1 MKKTNHLNSAKR
13 TLSVESKALTKL
25 AANLDHKF
33 SNLCEVIL
41 RSKGKIITL
50 GVGKSGHIA
59 QKISATLSSTG
70 SPSYF
75 IHATEALHGDIGVI
89 SKNDSVLILSHS
101 GESKEIIDLIPS
113 LKNIGCKIFS
123 FTGPTESTI
132 AKSTDINISTEV
144 DKEACPLDLAPTS
157 STTAA
162 LALGDALAIALLESR
177 KFSPQDFAKSHPG
190 GKLGKK
196 LTLKV
201 EDIMSKGKDFPFV
214 SPNTLLSKALIE
226 ISNKGLGMVAVVD
239 KKKLKGVFTDGDLRR
254 TIGSKKDIH
263 KTKISLV
270 MSKNVKTIQQSSL
283 ASKAIEIMEKN
294 NIYVLIVLDSK
305 KIPVGVLRMHDLMQ
319 SGLV

>member
-1 MKKTNHLNSAKR
+1 MKKTHINSAKR
-13 TLSVESKALTKL
+13 TLDIESKALAKL
-25 AANLDHKF
+25 AANLDQKF

-41 RSKGKIITL
+41 KSKGKIITL

-177 KFSPQDFAKSHPG
+177 KFSPQEFAKSHPG

>member
-1 MKKTNHLNSAKR
+1 MKKTNHINSAKR
-13 TLSVESKALTKL
+13 TLDIESKALTKL
-25 AANLDHKF
+25 AANLDKKF
-33 SNLCEVIL
+33 SNLSEVIL

-214 SPNTLLSKALIE
+214 SPNTLLSKALVE

>member
-1 MKKTNHLNSAKR
+1 MKKTNHINSAKR
-13 TLSVESKALTKL
+13 TLDVESKALTKL
-25 AANLDHKF
+25 AANLDQKF

>member
-1 MKKTNHLNSAKR
+1 MKKTNHIKSAKR
-13 TLSVESKALTKL
+13 TLDVESKALTKL
-25 AANLDHKF
+25 AANLDQKF

-75 IHATEALHGDIGVI
+75 IHATDALHGDIGVI

-132 AKSTDINISTEV
+132 AKSADINISTEV

-162 LALGDALAIALLESR
+162 LALGDALAISLLESR

-214 SPNTLLSKALIE
+214 SPNTPLSKALVE
-226 ISNKGLGMVAVVD
+226 ISNKGLGIVAVVD

-254 TIGSKKDIH
+254 TIESKKDIH

-283 ASKAIEIMEKN
+283 ASKAIEAMEKN

>member
-1 MKKTNHLNSAKR
+1 MKKTSYIKSAQR
-13 TLSVESKALTKL
+13 TLDIESKALIKL
-25 AANLDHKF
+25 SKNIGEDF
-33 SNLCEVIL
+33 SILCDAL
-41 RSKGKIITL
+41 LSCKGKIITL

-75 IHATEALHGDIGVI
+75 IHATEALHGDMGII
-89 SKNDSVLILSHS
+89 SKKDNVLIFSHS
-101 GESKEIIDLIPS
+101 GESREIIELIPS

-123 FTGPTESTI
+123 FTGHDESSI
-132 AKSTDINISTEV
+132 AKSSDINISTEV

-177 KFSPQDFAKSHPG
+177 KFSPEDFAKSHPG
-190 GKLGKK
+190 GKLGRE

-201 EDIMSKGKDFPFV
+201 KDIMHQGKNFPKV
-214 SPNTLLSKALIE
+214 TSHTLVSKALVE
-226 ISNKGLGMVAVVD
+226 ISNKGLGIVAVID

-254 TIGSKKDIH
+254 TLESKADIR
-263 KTKISLV
+263 KTKIFSV
-270 MSKNVKTIQQSSL
+270 MTTEVKTIKQTFL
-283 ASKAIEIMEKN
+283 AKKAIQIMQKN
-294 NIYVLIVLDSK
+294 QIYVLIALDHK
-305 KIPVGVLRMHDLMQ
+305 KMPVGVIRMHDLMQ

>member
-1 MKKTNHLNSAKR
+1 MKKTNHIKSAKR
-13 TLSVESKALTKL
+13 TLDVESKALTKL
-25 AANLDHKF
+25 AANLDQKF

-177 KFSPQDFAKSHPG
+177 KFSPQEFAKSHPG

-214 SPNTLLSKALIE
+214 SPNTLLSKALVE

-283 ASKAIEIMEKN
+283 ASKAIETMEKN

>member
-1 MKKTNHLNSAKR
+1 MKKTNHINSAKR
-13 TLSVESKALTKL
+13 TLDIESKALTKL
-25 AANLDHKF
+25 AANLDQKF

-89 SKNDSVLILSHS
+89 SKKDSVLILSHS

-132 AKSTDINISTEV
+132 AKKTDINISTEV

-201 EDIMSKGKDFPFV
+201 EDIMSKGKDFPFI
-214 SPNTLLSKALIE
+214 SPNTLLSKALVE
-226 ISNKGLGMVAVVD
+226 ISNKGLGIVAVVD
-239 KKKLKGVFTDGDLRR
+239 KKKLTGVFTDGDLRR

-283 ASKAIEIMEKN
+283 ASKAIEAMEKN

>member
-1 MKKTNHLNSAKR
+1 MKKTNHINSAKR
-13 TLSVESKALTKL
+13 TLDIESKALAKL
-25 AANLDHKF
+25 AANLDQKF

-41 RSKGKIITL
+41 KSKGKIITL

-89 SKNDSVLILSHS
+89 SKNDSTLILSHS

-201 EDIMSKGKDFPFV
+201 KDIMSKGKDFPFV
-214 SPNTLLSKALIE
+214 SPNTLLSKALVE
-226 ISNKGLGMVAVVD
+226 ISNKGLGMVAVID

-294 NIYVLIVLDSK
+294 NIYVLIVLNSK

>member
-1 MKKTNHLNSAKR
+1 MKKRHINSAKR
-13 TLSVESKALTKL
+13 TLDVESKALTKL
-25 AANLDHKF
+25 AANLDQKF

-214 SPNTLLSKALIE
+214 SPNTLLSKALVE

-283 ASKAIEIMEKN
+283 ASIAIEIMEKN

>member
-1 MKKTNHLNSAKR
+1 MPNIVSYENQIF
-13 TLSVESKALTKL
+13 TLDTK
-25 AANLDHKF
+25 
-33 SNLCEVIL
+33 
-41 RSKGKIITL
+41 
-50 GVGKSGHIA
+50 
-59 QKISATLSSTG
+59 
-70 SPSYF
+70 
-75 IHATEALHGDIGVI
+75 GVI
-89 SKNDSVLILSHS
+89 YCIDIIEGKKIWQQQISDRRNAYIAVSGGLSIYNDLIFSHS
-101 GESKEIIDLIPS
+101 GESKEIIDSIKP

-177 KFSPQDFAKSHPG
+177 DFSPEDFAKSHPG

-201 EDIMSKGKDFPFV
+201 KDIMSKGKEFPSV
-214 SPNTLLSKALIE
+214 NPNTPLSKALVE
-226 ISNKGLGMVAVVD
+226 ISNKGLGIVAVVE
-239 KKKLKGVFTDGDLRR
+239 KKELKGVFTDGDLRR
-254 TIGSKKDIH
+254 TIESKKDIH

-270 MSKNVKTIQQSSL
+270 MSKNVKTIEQSCL
-283 ASKAIEIMEKN
+283 ASQAIEIMEKN
-294 NIYVLIVLDSK
+294 NIYVLIVLDSNK
-305 KIPVGVLRMHDLMQ
+305 VPVGVLRMHDLMQ

>member
-1 MKKTNHLNSAKR
+1 MKKTNHINSAKR
-13 TLSVESKALTKL
+13 TLDIESKALAKL
-25 AANLDHKF
+25 AANLDQKF

-41 RSKGKIITL
+41 KSKGKIITL

-89 SKNDSVLILSHS
+89 SKNDSALILSHS

-201 EDIMSKGKDFPFV
+201 KDIMSKGKDFPFV
-214 SPNTLLSKALIE
+214 SPNTLLSKALVE
-226 ISNKGLGMVAVVD
+226 ISNKGLGMVAVID

-294 NIYVLIVLDSK
+294 NIYVLIVLNSK

>member
-1 MKKTNHLNSAKR
+1 MKKTNHINSAKR
-13 TLSVESKALTKL
+13 TLDIESKALTKL
-25 AANLDHKF
+25 AANLDQKF

-59 QKISATLSSTG
+59 QKISSTLSSTG

-89 SKNDSVLILSHS
+89 SKNDSVLIFSHS

-132 AKSTDINISTEV
+132 AENTDINISTEV

-201 EDIMSKGKDFPFV
+201 EDIMSKGKDFPFI
-214 SPNTLLSKALIE
+214 SPNTLLSKALVE
-226 ISNKGLGMVAVVD
+226 ISNKGLGIVAVVD
-239 KKKLKGVFTDGDLRR
+239 KKKLTGVFTDGDLRR

>member
-1 MKKTNHLNSAKR
+1 MKKTNHINSAKR
-13 TLSVESKALTKL
+13 TLDIESKALTKL
-25 AANLDHKF
+25 AANLDQKF

-201 EDIMSKGKDFPFV
+201 EDIMSKGNDFPFV
-214 SPNTLLSKALIE
+214 SPNTLLSKALVE

-283 ASKAIEIMEKN
+283 ASKAIETMEKN

>member
-1 MKKTNHLNSAKR
+1 MKKTNHINSAKR
-13 TLSVESKALTKL
+13 TLDIESKALTKL
-25 AANLDHKF
+25 AANLDQKF

-214 SPNTLLSKALIE
+214 SPNTLLSKALVE

-305 KIPVGVLRMHDLMQ
+305 KIPVGVLRMHNLMQ

>member
-1 MKKTNHLNSAKR
+1 MDVRSFLLRDLLNPRLLKK
-13 TLSVESKALTKL
+13 
-25 AANLDHKF
+25 
-33 SNLCEVIL
+33 
-41 RSKGKIITL
+41 
-50 GVGKSGHIA
+50 
-59 QKISATLSSTG
+59 
-70 SPSYF
+70 
-75 IHATEALHGDIGVI
+75 
-89 SKNDSVLILSHS
+89 
-101 GESKEIIDLIPS
+101 
-113 LKNIGCKIFS
+113 
-123 FTGPTESTI
+123 
-132 AKSTDINISTEV
+132 TDINISTEV

-201 EDIMSKGKDFPFV
+201 EDIMSKGKDFPFI
-214 SPNTLLSKALIE
+214 SPNTLLSKALVE
-226 ISNKGLGMVAVVD
+226 ISNKGLGIVAVVD
-239 KKKLKGVFTDGDLRR
+239 KKKLTGVFTDGDLRR

-283 ASKAIEIMEKN
+283 ASKAIETMEKN

>member
-1 MKKTNHLNSAKR
+1 MKKTNHINSAKR
-13 TLSVESKALTKL
+13 TLDIESKALAKL
-25 AANLDHKF
+25 AANLDQKF

-41 RSKGKIITL
+41 KSKGKIITL

-123 FTGPTESTI
+123 FTGPSESTI

-214 SPNTLLSKALIE
+214 SPNTLLSKALVE

-270 MSKNVKTIQQSSL
+270 MSENVKTIQQSSL
-283 ASKAIEIMEKN
+283 ASRAIETMEKN

>member
-1 MKKTNHLNSAKR
+1 MKKTHINSAKR
-13 TLSVESKALTKL
+13 TLDVESQALTKL
-25 AANLDHKF
+25 AANLDQKF

-41 RSKGKIITL
+41 KSKGKIITL

-214 SPNTLLSKALIE
+214 SPNTLLSKALVE

-283 ASKAIEIMEKN
+283 ASKAIETMEKN

>member
-1 MKKTNHLNSAKR
+1 MKKRHINSAKR
-13 TLSVESKALTKL
+13 TLDVESKALTKL
-25 AANLDHKF
+25 AANLDQKF

-214 SPNTLLSKALIE
+214 SPNTLLSKALVE

-254 TIGSKKDIH
+254 TIESKKDIH

-283 ASKAIEIMEKN
+283 ASKAIETMEKN

>member
-1 MKKTNHLNSAKR
+1 MKKTNHINSAKR
-13 TLSVESKALTKL
+13 TLDIESKALTKL
-25 AANLDHKF
+25 AANLDQKF

-214 SPNTLLSKALIE
+214 SPNTLLSKALVE

-254 TIGSKKDIH
+254 TIGSKKEIH

-270 MSKNVKTIQQSSL
+270 MSENVKTIPQSSL
-283 ASKAIEIMEKN
+283 ASRAIETMEKN

>member
-1 MKKTNHLNSAKR
+1 MKKINHINSAKR
-13 TLSVESKALTKL
+13 TLDIESKALTKL
-25 AANLDHKF
+25 AANLDQKF

-214 SPNTLLSKALIE
+214 SPNTLLSKALVE

>member
-1 MKKTNHLNSAKR
+1 MKKTHINSAKR
-13 TLSVESKALTKL
+13 TLDVESKALTKL
-25 AANLDHKF
+25 AANLDQKF

-89 SKNDSVLILSHS
+89 SKNDSVLIFSHS

>member
-1 MKKTNHLNSAKR
+1 MKKTNHINSAKR
-13 TLSVESKALTKL
+13 TLDVESKALTKL
-25 AANLDHKF
+25 AANLDQKF

-59 QKISATLSSTG
+59 QKISSTLSSTG

-89 SKNDSVLILSHS
+89 SKNDSVLIFSHS

-201 EDIMSKGKDFPFV
+201 EDIMRKGKDFPFI
-214 SPNTLLSKALIE
+214 SPNTLLSKALVE
-226 ISNKGLGMVAVVD
+226 ISNKGLGIVAVVD
-239 KKKLKGVFTDGDLRR
+239 KKKLTGVFTDGDLRR

-283 ASKAIEIMEKN
+283 ASKAIETMEKN

>member
-1 MKKTNHLNSAKR
+1 MKKTNHINSAKR
-13 TLSVESKALTKL
+13 TLDVESKALTKL
-25 AANLDHKF
+25 AANLHQKF

-59 QKISATLSSTG
+59 QKISSTLSSTG

-89 SKNDSVLILSHS
+89 SKKDSVLILSHS

-201 EDIMSKGKDFPFV
+201 EDIMSKGKDFPFI
-214 SPNTLLSKALIE
+214 SPNTLLSKALVE
-226 ISNKGLGMVAVVD
+226 ISNKGLGIVAVVD
-239 KKKLKGVFTDGDLRR
+239 KKKLTGVFTDGDLRR

-283 ASKAIEIMEKN
+283 ASKAIETMEKN

>member
-1 MKKTNHLNSAKR
+1 MKKTNHINSAKR
-13 TLSVESKALTKL
+13 TLDVESKALTKL
-25 AANLDHKF
+25 AANLDQKF

-201 EDIMSKGKDFPFV
+201 EDIMSKGKDFPFI
-214 SPNTLLSKALIE
+214 SPNTLLSKALVE
-226 ISNKGLGMVAVVD
+226 ISNKGLGIVAVVD
-239 KKKLKGVFTDGDLRR
+239 KKKLTGVFTDGDLRR

-283 ASKAIEIMEKN
+283 ASKAIETMEKN

>member
-1 MKKTNHLNSAKR
+1 MKKTNHINSAKR
-13 TLSVESKALTKL
+13 TLDIESKALTKL
-25 AANLDHKF
+25 AANLDQKF

-201 EDIMSKGKDFPFV
+201 KDIMSKGKDFPFV
-214 SPNTLLSKALIE
+214 SPNTLLSKALVE
-226 ISNKGLGMVAVVD
+226 ISNKGLGMVAVID

-283 ASKAIEIMEKN
+283 ASRAIETMEKN

>member
-1 MKKTNHLNSAKR
+1 MKKTNHINSAKR
-13 TLSVESKALTKL
+13 TLDIESKALAKL
-25 AANLDHKF
+25 AANLDQKF

-89 SKNDSVLILSHS
+89 SKNDSALILSHS

-201 EDIMSKGKDFPFV
+201 KDIMSKGKDFPFV
-214 SPNTLLSKALIE
+214 SPNTLLSKALVE
-226 ISNKGLGMVAVVD
+226 ISNKGLGMVAVID

-294 NIYVLIVLDSK
+294 NIYVLIVLNSK

>member
-1 MKKTNHLNSAKR
+1 MKKTNHINSAKR
-13 TLSVESKALTKL
+13 TLGIESKALIKL
-25 AANLDHKF
+25 AANLDQKF

-132 AKSTDINISTEV
+132 AKKTDINISTEV

-201 EDIMSKGKDFPFV
+201 EDIMSKGKDFPFI
-214 SPNTLLSKALIE
+214 SPNTLLSKALVE
-226 ISNKGLGMVAVVD
+226 ISNKGLGIVAVVD
-239 KKKLKGVFTDGDLRR
+239 KKKLTGVFTDGDLRR

-283 ASKAIEIMEKN
+283 ASKAIETMEKN

>member
-1 MKKTNHLNSAKR
+1 MKKTNHINSAKR
-13 TLSVESKALTKL
+13 TLDVESKALTKL
-25 AANLDHKF
+25 AANLDQKF

-177 KFSPQDFAKSHPG
+177 KFSPQEFAKSHPG

>member
-1 MKKTNHLNSAKR
+1 MKKPKHIKSALR
-13 TLSVESKALTKL
+13 TLDIESSAINKL
-25 AANLDHKF
+25 AENLDNNF
-33 SNLCEVIL
+33 SKLCDAIL
-41 RSKGKIITL
+41 STKGKVITM

-89 SKNDSVLILSHS
+89 SKNDCVLIFSHS
-101 GESKEIIDLIPS
+101 GESKEIIDSIKP

-177 KFSPQDFAKSHPG
+177 DFSPEDFAKSHPG

-201 EDIMSKGKDFPFV
+201 MDIMSKGKEFPVV
-214 SPNTLLSKALIE
+214 SPNTALSKALVE
-226 ISNKGLGMVAVVD
+226 ISNKGLGIVAVVE
-239 KKKLKGVFTDGDLRR
+239 KKELKGVFTDG
-254 TIGSKKDIH
+254 KKDIH

-270 MSKNVKTIQQSSL
+270 MSKNVKTIEQSCL
-283 ASKAIEIMEKN
+283 ASEAIEIMEKN
-294 NIYVLIVLDSK
+294 KIYVLIVLDSNK
-305 KIPVGVLRMHDLMQ
+305 VPVGVLRMHDLMQ

>member
-1 MKKTNHLNSAKR
+1 MKKTNHINSAKR
-13 TLSVESKALTKL
+13 TLDVESKALTKL
-25 AANLDHKF
+25 AANLDQKF

-59 QKISATLSSTG
+59 QKISSTLSSTG

-89 SKNDSVLILSHS
+89 SKNDNVLVFSHS

-123 FTGPTESTI
+123 FTGPSKSTI

-201 EDIMSKGKDFPFV
+201 EDIMSKGKDFPFI
-214 SPNTLLSKALIE
+214 SPNTLLSKALVE
-226 ISNKGLGMVAVVD
+226 ISNKGLGIVAVVD
-239 KKKLKGVFTDGDLRR
+239 KKKLTGVFTDGDLRR

-283 ASKAIEIMEKN
+283 ASKAIETMEKN

>member
-1 MKKTNHLNSAKR
+1 MKKTNHINSAKR
-13 TLSVESKALTKL
+13 TLDIESKALTKL
-25 AANLDHKF
+25 AANLDQKF

-59 QKISATLSSTG
+59 QKISSTLSSTG

-75 IHATEALHGDIGVI
+75 IHATEALHGAIGVI
-89 SKNDSVLILSHS
+89 SKNDSVLIFSHS

-201 EDIMSKGKDFPFV
+201 EDIMSKGKDFPFI
-214 SPNTLLSKALIE
+214 SPNTLLSKALVE
-226 ISNKGLGMVAVVD
+226 ISNKGLGIVAVVD
-239 KKKLKGVFTDGDLRR
+239 KKKLTGVFTDGDLRR

-283 ASKAIEIMEKN
+283 ASKAIETMEKN

>member
-1 MKKTNHLNSAKR
+1 MKKTNHINSAKR
-13 TLSVESKALTKL
+13 TLDIESKALAKL
-25 AANLDHKF
+25 AANLDQKF

-41 RSKGKIITL
+41 KSKGKIITL

-89 SKNDSVLILSHS
+89 SKNDSTLILSHS

-132 AKSTDINISTEV
+132 AKRTDINISTEV

-226 ISNKGLGMVAVVD
+226 ISNKGLGMVAVID

-294 NIYVLIVLDSK
+294 NIYVLIVLNSK